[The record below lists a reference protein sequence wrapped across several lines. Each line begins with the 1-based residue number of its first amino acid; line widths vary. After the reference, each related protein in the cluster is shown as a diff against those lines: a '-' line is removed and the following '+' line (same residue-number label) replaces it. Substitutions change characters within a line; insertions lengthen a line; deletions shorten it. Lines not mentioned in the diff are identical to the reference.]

1 MRRNNNRGWAE
12 GRQLHHKIHILTSFV
27 FVVYKKFVRVSKL
40 YRGEVHKPQKS
51 YLNSQLMLP
60 SLVLGPRRKAASLME
75 KDRIRQCPDVTGLKK
90 IQIDRICLWRQ
101 LENRVGGP
109 FVTSLSLFQMW
120 LFKFELN
127 VFGDFLQREPLGRL
141 PFLVISHVLLLRGET
156 PIGTSELRQ
165 RQKCREGLM
174 HNSILVP

>member
-1 MRRNNNRGWAE
+1 MRSCDRAEKVSNRHD
-12 GRQLHHKIHILTSFV
+12 L
-27 FVVYKKFVRVSKL
+27 
-40 YRGEVHKPQKS
+40 
-51 YLNSQLMLP
+51 
-60 SLVLGPRRKAASLME
+60 SLETIRKQS
-75 KDRIRQCPDVTGLKK
+75 
-90 IQIDRICLWRQ
+90 
-101 LENRVGGP
+101 GGP

-156 PIGTSELRQ
+156 PRGASELRH
-165 RQKCREGLM
+165 RQKHREGLT